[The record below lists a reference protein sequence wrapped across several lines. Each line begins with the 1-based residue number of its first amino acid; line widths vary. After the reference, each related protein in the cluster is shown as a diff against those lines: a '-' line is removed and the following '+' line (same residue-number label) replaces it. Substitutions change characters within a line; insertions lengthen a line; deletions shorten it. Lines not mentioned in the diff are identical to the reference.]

1 MRNAVN
7 NLQSTY
13 SGFGYVNAV
22 RVSGLSVY
30 LGVCMWGRTVI
41 RNRSIWPD

>member
-22 RVSGLSVY
+22 RASAFLSALCVDER
-30 LGVCMWGRTVI
+30 LM
-41 RNRSIWPD
+41 RNHSTLP

>member
-7 NLQSTY
+7 NLQSTF

-22 RVSGLSVY
+22 RASVPLWTPGLC
-30 LGVCMWGRTVI
+30 LDVCICVRLCE
-41 RNRSIWPD
+41 